1 MATLLKLDS
10 KIINLDT
17 VFEINDYGDRI
28 RVYYAVPSCDP
39 VGTQQPSY
47 AEVDGVP
54 AELLRRWLS
63 RHCIDLMAE
72 LSGEERE
79 AIERQHQRE
88 QVPAPVVQAMAE
100 QTRELHSNTS
110 PPATEDDQPYGTARI
125 RQMRGVGDSAPSA
138 RRQATKQP
146 KEREVSG

>member
-39 VGTQQPSY
+39 AGTQQPSY

-79 AIERQHQRE
+79 TLERQHQPE
-88 QVPAPVVQAMAE
+88 QVPASAVQAMAE
-100 QTRELHSNTS
+100 QARDLHSNT
-110 PPATEDDQPYGTARI
+110 PAPAEDDQPYGAERI
-125 RQMRGVGDSAPSA
+125 PQMRGAGDSAPSP
-138 RRQATKQP
+138 RRRAAKRP
-146 KEREVSG
+146 REREISG

>member
-10 KIINLDT
+10 KFINLDT

-47 AEVDGVP
+47 AEVDGLA

-63 RHCIDLMAE
+63 HHCIDLLE
-72 LSGEERE
+72 QLSAEERAAVE
-79 AIERQHQRE
+79 QRYHRE
-88 QVPAPVVQAMAE
+88 HGSAQAAQAVAE
-100 QTRELHSNTS
+100 QAREPHTNSAAPEAADGRAYGATR
-110 PPATEDDQPYGTARI
+110 PR
-125 RQMRGVGDSAPSA
+125 RA
-138 RRQATKQP
+138 RRAAP
-146 KEREVSG
+146 PPPEEREVSG

>member
-39 VGTQQPSY
+39 AGTQQPSY
-47 AEVDGVP
+47 AEVDGLP

-79 AIERQHQRE
+79 TIERQHQRE
-88 QVPAPVVQAMAE
+88 QVAASAVQAMAE
-100 QTRELHSNTS
+100 QARDLHSDT
-110 PPATEDDQPYGTARI
+110 PAPAAEDDQPYGATRI
-125 RQMRGVGDSAPSA
+125 RQMSGAGDSAPSL
-138 RRQATKQP
+138 RRRAAKRP
-146 KEREVSG
+146 REREISG